1 MGSSVTNDSTL
12 EMVKAQAFELYLQ
25 QFPNVNLTVIAN
37 TVCRDRSRVSRWATD
52 GKWKENAEKLRR
64 LAQKDRVSHPV
75 DEQSTEIPEE
85 VSVESFDKAL
95 AIMSSR
101 AAEFLGGQDF
111 HFTSPNELIR
121 FLEVA
126 EKHNERRRQTEREE
140 TGGDDRLTDSSLPN
154 QVDEAIRAGLIII
167 NTASQLPVSDD

>member
-1 MGSSVTNDSTL
+1 MGSSATNDATL
-12 EMVKAQAFELYLQ
+12 EMVKAQAFELYLR
-25 QFPNVNLTVIAN
+25 QFPNVNLTLIAN
-37 TVCRDRSRVSRWATD
+37 TVSRDRSRVSRWAAD
-52 GKWKENAEKLRR
+52 GNWKENAEKLQR
-64 LAQKDRVSHPV
+64 LARQERTAHPV
-75 DEQSTEIPEE
+75 DEKSTEILEE

-95 AIMSSR
+95 AIMSNR
-101 AAEFLGGQDF
+101 AAEFLGGEDF

-154 QVDEAIRAGLIII
+154 QVDEAIKAGLIII